1 MGQEVKNHIDCQSKH
16 GLSDS
21 SVKTENIL
29 TGGIQE
35 QKMCTFLGLKV
46 KYTICDGTPPHLQTK
61 CSLYECTN
69 VQRSKIFKQNSNIL
83 ICSIFRWFKF
93 TLKPPI

>member
-1 MGQEVKNHIDCQSKH
+1 MGQEVKNHIDYQSKH

-21 SVKTENIL
+21 SVKREKFL
-29 TGGIQE
+29 TGGTQE
-35 QKMCTFLGLKV
+35 QKMCKCLGLKV
-46 KYTICDGTPPHLQTK
+46 KYAICDGTPPHLQTK

-83 ICSIFRWFKF
+83 IH
-93 TLKPPI
+93 L